1 MGSYMNIEQLLK
13 VTTNFFEN
21 KFQNYAIAIN
31 GDWGSGKTFFWYNT
45 ITEKIKERKSIPIY
59 VSVGGIENM
68 EVFESKLLEA
78 LLLNINQD
86 TEHKKFLKSFSG
98 PTKKITQS
106 NNSSLKEDHRFI
118 ISLVKNIGS
127 YCIDY
132 YIRERKC
139 NNVVLCIDD
148 LERTELKYEQ
158 LFSYLDS
165 IIQRTQIKVVV
176 LVNESHIKL
185 QCDYKKNKEK
195 LIRFTYHF
203 KPNYDEVFTSIYKN
217 LEKNSVKFDF
227 LKEYESYII
236 DLFKEYNLNNVRTLL
251 YFVDSLLYIYSYIDK
266 SNDNDTS
273 FKSII
278 LLTLILSIETKQGK
292 LTMDDAG
299 HSKNLS
305 SISFSFM
312 RSRRLN
318 TTPTKKISETQKAIQ
333 QHVADGLGK
342 NHNFDYADEICRNYL
357 QNYIHHYFFYDS
369 IYQYIL
375 IGYLDKE
382 SLNREIQNHSKT
394 KLLHEDIWDK
404 LVSFEYGEL
413 EKESIDRITDEF
425 LKFLQ
430 DGLYQKYVILEST
443 RILSVLLINNLI
455 QNKKDKILTSYE
467 NAVNALPVE
476 VLDVYEVYHEGND
489 NIVLPEVKN
498 MINKRMEKEDSN
510 TNHAKRELFLSL
522 LRNEMSD
529 EERENF
535 ASVFYTWDNFHKAI
549 QPKDIVSELRLS
561 EDKNIVFLRELL
573 QSKYNCQNIDQVRP
587 DDKDFLTNLYF
598 SLKIENIA
606 SGGQKFYFLSELK
619 KELEKILTIYGV
631 DISNGDPY
639 L

>member
-13 VTTNFFEN
+13 VTTNFLEN

-59 VSVGGIENM
+59 ISVGGIENM

-86 TEHKKFLKSFSG
+86 TGLKKFLKFFSG
-98 PTKKITQS
+98 LIKFIPSYI
-106 NNSSLKEDHRFI
+106 SSLKGNPRFI
-118 ISLVKNIGS
+118 ISLVKNIGI

-132 YIRERKC
+132 YIKEKKC
-139 NNVVLCIDD
+139 NNVVLCVDD

-165 IIQRTQIKVVV
+165 IIQRTQIKVIV
-176 LVNESHIKL
+176 LVNESPINSRD
-185 QCDYKKNKEK
+185 DYKKNKEK

-203 KPNYDEVFTSIYKN
+203 KPNYNEVFSSIYKN
-217 LEKNSVKFDF
+217 LEKNSVKLDF
-227 LKEYESYII
+227 LKMYESYIM
-236 DLFKEYNLNNVRTLL
+236 DLFKEYNLNNVRILL

-278 LLTLILSIETKQGK
+278 LLTLILSIETKEGK
-292 LTMDDAG
+292 LTMDDAV
-299 HSKNLS
+299 HNKNLN
-305 SISFSFM
+305 SISLSFM
-312 RSRRLN
+312 RSRQFN
-318 TTPTKKISETQKAIQ
+318 FTSTKKISETQKAIQ

-342 NHNFDYADEICRNYL
+342 NHNFNYAEQICRNYL

-394 KLLHEDIWDK
+394 KLLHEHIWDK

-413 EKESIDRITDEF
+413 GKESIYRITDEF

-430 DGLYQKYVILEST
+430 DGLYQKYVILKST
-443 RILSVLLINNLI
+443 RILSLLISNNLI
-455 QNKKDKILTSYE
+455 ENEKNKILTSYE
-467 NAVNALPVE
+467 KAVNAIPVE
-476 VLDVYEVYHEGND
+476 VLGDYEVYQEGED
-489 NIVLPEVKN
+489 NIFLPEVQT
-498 MINKRMEKEDSN
+498 MINKRIEKEDSN
-510 TNHAKRELFLSL
+510 TDLAKKEQFISL

-535 ASVFYTWDNFHKAI
+535 ASVFYTWDNFHKVI
-549 QPKDIVSELRLS
+549 QPQDIVSELRLS

-573 QSKYNCQNIDQVRP
+573 QSRYNYQNIDQVRP

-598 SLKIENIA
+598 SLKIENITTNRE
-606 SGGQKFYFLSELK
+606 QIYFLNVLK
-619 KELEKILTIYGV
+619 KYLEKILTIYGV